1 MVQWLRLCVSRAGGT
16 GSIHVRELR
25 AHMPQSSAKKTFF
38 FFLTRVG
45 KTDWF
50 PNQKSSWDTAVSY
63 WGWGWRKQSPVLA
76 SLSLGRRKKQPW
88 NDMER
93 EHSK

>member
-63 WGWGWRKQSPVLA
+63 WGVGVEKAISCACFPFL
-76 SLSLGRRKKQPW
+76 
-88 NDMER
+88 R
-93 EHSK
+93 EKEEAALE